1 MLNAN
6 ALASAVAN
14 MVALLSP
21 SNVAASR
28 EPPLSKFDTKDDV
41 TLASIAEFALA
52 VV

>member
-28 EPPLSKFDTKDDV
+28 EPKFDTKDDV